1 MEYSRPS
8 FTPVFN
14 PSKHNQKSSR
24 PVNHTIQT
32 FPAGIRVPFIA
43 YIGDNSVQVQ
53 ASEKTSFSYITKNTQ
68 LSLQPF
74 GNQTYVAQGDKVKS
88 IYLPTETPRDGY
100 EIEIWNGQQSTS
112 FVLVSEHHQ
121 MFNVFYLPKGGTSI
135 LILPNQLVRLRV
147 FEHKWS
153 LLIF

>member
-1 MEYSRPS
+1 MEYSRPT

-14 PSKHNQKSSR
+14 PSKYNQKSTR
-24 PVNHTIQT
+24 PTVHKVQT

-53 ASEKTSFSYITKNTQ
+53 ASEKTSFSYLTQNTQ
-68 LSLQPF
+68 LSFQPF
-74 GNQTYVAQGDKVKS
+74 GNQNYVAQVDKVKS
-88 IYLPTETPRDGY
+88 IYLPTKTPRDGY
-100 EIEIWNGQQSTS
+100 EIEIWNGQHTAS
-112 FVLVSEHHQ
+112 FVLVSNHYD
-121 MFNVFYLPKGGTSI
+121 MYNVFYLPKGGKSI
-135 LILPNQLVRLRV
+135 LILPNQLVRLRF